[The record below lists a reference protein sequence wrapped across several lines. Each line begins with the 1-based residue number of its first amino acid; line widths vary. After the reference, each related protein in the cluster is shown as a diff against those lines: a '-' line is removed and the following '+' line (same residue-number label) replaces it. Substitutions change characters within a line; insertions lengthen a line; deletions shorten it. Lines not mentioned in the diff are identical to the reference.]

1 MYFAFRNAL
10 REIRNN
16 RSFCIFYIA
25 NLAIGLVG
33 FLTVDSFKRSLEEK
47 VIFESKTLLGA
58 DIAIRA
64 RRSLSDEESLKIQK
78 ILPPETKNVSVVD
91 FYSMIAGPTG
101 RSRLVK
107 VVAMEP
113 GFPFYGEF
121 ELGNPEKHIHSN
133 NSLHE
138 GMNIWIYPELKS
150 QLGIKVG
157 DAIKLGDA
165 KLVVSDL
172 VVKDSGLQFQ
182 PAELA
187 PKVFISQK
195 NLAQTNLLKKGNTAF
210 HNSLYKLSPNQE
222 IDKLVNSLGK
232 TLSTPDI
239 QVYSHQKAGHRAGR
253 LLGYLSDFLS
263 LVSLVALFLACLG
276 SGYLFNGFIINK
288 SGDIAILMCL
298 GSSQRNATLTYIIQL
313 MVLGLIACIPALGTV
328 MLVLPIASETLEGL
342 MPSAL
347 NISLTH
353 QTVLLSFIVSLLA
366 GWLLAIPSLK
376 KIKNLNPANLLRE
389 SAKPGSFQGTKW
401 ILSITPAIVGFW
413 ILTVTQSNSWKLG
426 NLFFFGFLTS
436 TIILFVIGKFCLQS
450 IEKFFNRTNLPLKL
464 AVRSLCRNRSH
475 TLTGF
480 MALGLGVLLLNL
492 IPQFQTSLESEIGLK
507 NKSGKLPKLFL
518 FDVQENQVTPL
529 KNLLEFEGH
538 PLSNITPW
546 VRGKL
551 LKVKDQKYK
560 VENVSSSGMNDPENE
575 RRNRF
580 RNRSFNLSY
589 RDHLLDSEE
598 IIKGRMVSLTYNPDD
613 GKPAEVSIEQKYAES
628 MNLDIND
635 KIEIEVSG
643 VEIPAIV
650 VNIRRVRWTS
660 FQPNFFVQMQPGV
673 LEQAPKTFIATLNNL
688 DINEKESVQ
697 NLLVEKFP
705 TISIL
710 DVERT
715 GEKILSIVEQMTWV
729 LQLMAMLS
737 ILAGLVILYS
747 ISKEKAREQRW
758 EINLLKILG
767 ASFKDLKNQV
777 RIEFALLGFCSSLV
791 GVLLSSLFS
800 FILAEYIFDKVWAFN
815 LILPL
820 LIISVVVALSV
831 ITAEWG
837 TRKLL
842 NEKPGSILH
851 ELH

>member
-1 MYFAFRNAL
+1 
-10 REIRNN
+10 
-16 RSFCIFYIA
+16 
-25 NLAIGLVG
+25 
-33 FLTVDSFKRSLEEK
+33 
-47 VIFESKTLLGA
+47 
-58 DIAIRA
+58 
-64 RRSLSDEESLKIQK
+64 
-78 ILPPETKNVSVVD
+78 
-91 FYSMIAGPTG
+91 
-101 RSRLVK
+101 
-107 VVAMEP
+107 
-113 GFPFYGEF
+113 
-121 ELGNPEKHIHSN
+121 
-133 NSLHE
+133 
-138 GMNIWIYPELKS
+138 
-150 QLGIKVG
+150 
-157 DAIKLGDA
+157 
-165 KLVVSDL
+165 
-172 VVKDSGLQFQ
+172 
-182 PAELA
+182 
-187 PKVFISQK
+187 
-195 NLAQTNLLKKGNTAF
+195 
-210 HNSLYKLSPNQE
+210 
-222 IDKLVNSLGK
+222 
-232 TLSTPDI
+232 
-239 QVYSHQKAGHRAGR
+239 
-253 LLGYLSDFLS
+253 
-263 LVSLVALFLACLG
+263 
-276 SGYLFNGFIINK
+276 
-288 SGDIAILMCL
+288 
-298 GSSQRNATLTYIIQL
+298 
-313 MVLGLIACIPALGTV
+313 
-328 MLVLPIASETLEGL
+328 
-342 MPSAL
+342 
-347 NISLTH
+347 
-353 QTVLLSFIVSLLA
+353 
-366 GWLLAIPSLK
+366 
-376 KIKNLNPANLLRE
+376 
-389 SAKPGSFQGTKW
+389 
-401 ILSITPAIVGFW
+401 
-413 ILTVTQSNSWKLG
+413 
-426 NLFFFGFLTS
+426 
-436 TIILFVIGKFCLQS
+436 
-450 IEKFFNRTNLPLKL
+450 
-464 AVRSLCRNRSH
+464 
-475 TLTGF
+475 

-589 RDHLLDSEE
+589 RDHLLNSEE

-851 ELH
+851 ES

>member
-25 NLAIGLVG
+25 NLALGLVG

-64 RRSLSDEESLKIQK
+64 RRSLSDEESLKIKK
-78 ILPPETKNVSVVD
+78 ILPPETKNVRVVD

-121 ELGNPEKHIHSN
+121 ELENPEKHIHSN

-165 KLVVSDL
+165 RLVVSDL

-195 NLAQTNLLKKGNTAF
+195 NLTQTNLLKKGNTAF
-210 HNSLYKLSPNQE
+210 YNSLYKLSPNQE

-239 QVYSHQKAGHRAGR
+239 RVYSHQKAGHRAGR

-288 SGDIAILMCL
+288 SGDIAILICL

-313 MVLGLIACIPALGTV
+313 MVLGLISCIPALGAV
-328 MLVLPIASETLEGL
+328 LLVLPIASETLEGL

-389 SAKPGSFQGTKW
+389 SAQPGSFQGRKW
-401 ILSITPAIVGFW
+401 ILSITPAIIGFW

-426 NLFFFGFLTS
+426 NLFFFGFLAS
-436 TIILFVIGKFCLQS
+436 TIILFVIGKFCLQGV
-450 IEKFFNRTNLPLKL
+450 ERFFNRTNLPLKL

-492 IPQFQTSLESEIGLK
+492 IPQFQTSLESEIGLE

-529 KNLLEFEGH
+529 KNLLKVEGH

-551 LKVKDQKYK
+551 LKVKDQKYQ
-560 VENVSSSGMNDPENE
+560 VENINSSGMNDPENE

-598 IIKGRMVSLTYNPDD
+598 IIKGRMVSLTYNPED

-628 MNLDIND
+628 MDLDIND

-715 GEKILSIVEQMTWV
+715 GKKILSIVEQMTWV

-820 LIISVVVALSV
+820 LIISMVVALSV

-842 NEKPGSILH
+842 NEKPSSILH
-851 ELH
+851 ES

>member
-78 ILPPETKNVSVVD
+78 ILPPETKNVIVVD

-165 KLVVSDL
+165 RLVVSDL

-389 SAKPGSFQGTKW
+389 SAKPGSFQGKKW
-401 ILSITPAIVGFW
+401 ILSITPAILGFW

-426 NLFFFGFLTS
+426 NLFFFGFLAS
-436 TIILFVIGKFCLQS
+436 TIILFVIGKFCLQGV
-450 IEKFFNRTNLPLKL
+450 EKFFNRTNLPLKL

-837 TRKLL
+837 IRKLL

-851 ELH
+851 ES

>member
-78 ILPPETKNVSVVD
+78 ILPPETNNVSVID

-113 GFPFYGEF
+113 EFPFYGEF

-133 NSLHE
+133 NSLHD

-165 KLVVSDL
+165 RLVVSDL

-195 NLAQTNLLKKGNTAF
+195 NLAQTNLLKEGNTAF

-222 IDKLVNSLGK
+222 IEKLVNSLGK

-298 GSSQRNATLTYIIQL
+298 GSSQRNSTLTYIIQL

-389 SAKPGSFQGTKW
+389 SAKPGSFQRKKW
-401 ILSITPAIVGFW
+401 ILSITPAILGFW

-426 NLFFFGFLTS
+426 NLFFFGFLAS
-436 TIILFVIGKFCLQS
+436 TIILFVIGKFCLQGV
-450 IEKFFNRTNLPLKL
+450 EKFFNRTNLPLKL

-688 DINEKESVQ
+688 DINEKESMQ

-851 ELH
+851 ES